1 MSNFKGE
8 YLRIFTPR
16 TTDGINLKMDNQR
29 RPIFKETHA
38 PLSAL
43 KNFQRENVG
52 LKDHLKHIIEH
63 VGSSEPYR
71 PEPPAQPITPT
82 PNNIQQIPAPKK
94 TRAKRGSKQPSNQTI

>member
-8 YLRIFTPR
+8 YLRILTPR
-16 TTDGINLKMDNQR
+16 TTDGVNLKYINGQ
-29 RPIFKETHA
+29 PVFKESHA

-43 KNFQRENVG
+43 KSFQRENVG

-63 VGSSEPYR
+63 VGSAEPYR

-82 PNNIQQIPAPKK
+82 PSNIQQIPAPKK